1 MNLRFRYSRPQITE
15 SDLEAVKAVLET
27 AYLTQGPQIEA
38 FEREFAAAFGCA
50 EAVVCSSGTA
60 ALHLACMAADL
71 GPERGL
77 LTSPITFLATANTA
91 RMTGAPVVFADVDP
105 RTGNLDPKA
114 ARRTLEGT
122 DVPVAAIT
130 AVHLAGRPCDMIAL
144 RDVADAFGC
153 VVIEDACHAP
163 GAVYR
168 DRAGSSFAVGACRHS
183 DLSVFSFHAIKHIAM
198 GEGGAVCTNGAD
210 RAARMRLLRDH
221 GMSRDPGTW
230 QFAPEAETPWYYEM
244 HEIGY
249 NYRVTDMQCALGRSQ
264 LRRLE
269 EGLSQRERVASAYY
283 EHLENVPH
291 LRLPP
296 PAGPRGHAWHLFPV
310 AIDFAAVGKTRG
322 QVMAALKAR
331 GIGTQVHYIPL
342 YRQPYYRAQGH
353 KPLANAE
360 AYYEATLSLPMYVGL
375 GDADVAEIAAAVK
388 DVLAP

>member
-114 ARRTLEGT
+114 ARRTLKGT

-144 RDVADAFGC
+144 RDVADAFEA
-153 VVIEDACHAP
+153 VIRSAP
-163 GAVYR
+163 GEVDQIGDKIVTGVR
-168 DRAGSSFAVGACRHS
+168 RIDEMRH
-183 DLSVFSFHAIKHIAM
+183 
-198 GEGGAVCTNGAD
+198 
-210 RAARMRLLRDH
+210 
-221 GMSRDPGTW
+221 
-230 QFAPEAETPWYYEM
+230 AE
-244 HEIGY
+244 
-249 NYRVTDMQCALGRSQ
+249 ALG
-264 LRRLE
+264 
-269 EGLSQRERVASAYY
+269 A
-283 EHLENVPH
+283 
-291 LRLPP
+291 
-296 PAGPRGHAWHLFPV
+296 
-310 AIDFAAVGKTRG
+310 
-322 QVMAALKAR
+322 
-331 GIGTQVHYIPL
+331 
-342 YRQPYYRAQGH
+342 
-353 KPLANAE
+353 
-360 AYYEATLSLPMYVGL
+360 
-375 GDADVAEIAAAVK
+375 
-388 DVLAP
+388 